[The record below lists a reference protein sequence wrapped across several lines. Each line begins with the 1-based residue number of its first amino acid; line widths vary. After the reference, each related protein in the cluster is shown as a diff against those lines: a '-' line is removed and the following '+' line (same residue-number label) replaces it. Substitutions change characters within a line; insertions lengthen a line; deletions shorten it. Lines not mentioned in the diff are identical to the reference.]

1 MTSLEDTL
9 RRVADDLA
17 AFGVRFALVGGLAV
31 SIRTEPRFT
40 RDADLVV
47 AVATDA
53 EAERLIRHMRGS
65 GYEVHALVEHE
76 KAHRL
81 ATVRLSL
88 SDDLQA
94 PVVDLLFASSGIE
107 AEIVADAEPLEVL
120 PGLTMPVA
128 QVGHLL
134 VLKLLSQDDEHR
146 PQDSVDLRA
155 LLLVASTQ
163 ERERMRGAAA
173 LITRRSYNRGRDLT
187 AAAEML
193 LAGRSRRRTP

>member
-1 MTSLEDTL
+1 MTQLEYIL
-9 RRVADDLA
+9 RRAADDLA
-17 AFGVRFALVGGLAV
+17 AFGVRFALIGGLAV

-53 EAERLIRHMRGS
+53 EAERLIRQMRGS

-76 KAHRL
+76 TAHRL
-81 ATVRLSL
+81 ATVRLSR
-88 SDDLQA
+88 SSDLQG

-107 AEIVADAEPLEVL
+107 AEIVADAERLEVL
-120 PGLTMPVA
+120 PGLMMPVA

-134 VLKLLSQDDEHR
+134 ILKLLSQDDEHR

-155 LLLVASTQ
+155 LLLVASIM
-163 ERERMRGAAA
+163 ELERMRAGAA
-173 LITRRSYNRGRDLT
+173 LITHRGYHRGRDLAGAVET
-187 AAAEML
+187 L
-193 LAGRSRRRTP
+193 VAGRP

>member
-1 MTSLEDTL
+1 MTQLEQTL
-9 RRVADDLA
+9 RRAANDLA

-47 AVATDA
+47 AVASDD
-53 EAERLIRHMRGS
+53 EAEQLIRHMRGT

-76 KAHRL
+76 TAHRL
-81 ATVRLSL
+81 ATVRLSR
-88 SDDLQA
+88 SSGPQT

-107 AEIVADAEPLEVL
+107 AEIVADAEPIEVL
-120 PGLTMPVA
+120 PGLMISVA
-128 QVGHLL
+128 RVGHLL
-134 VLKLLSQDDEHR
+134 ILKLLSQDDEHR

-155 LLLVASTQ
+155 LLLVASAQ

-173 LITRRSYNRGRDLT
+173 LITHRGYHRGRDLAGAIET
-187 AAAEML
+187 L
-193 LAGRSRRRTP
+193 LAGRP